1 MEKINDVD
9 RIVEMSHNVSKESTH
24 KIITDQWNHS
34 LIEVKN
40 EYPIVKY
47 EKAWIQPELPPR
59 LNSLIRNITVSV
71 ITLGQ
76 IYTVSTDFKL
86 ETKKVEDK
94 TLVYFE
100 NTYGN
105 FMAVNGNSIHDFLLR
120 KPKLCVTPNGILL
133 FYDEREI
140 IATFDLSNYTFV
152 TGYLVNL
159 KNDEHIESVT
169 PMGNNKKGVP
179 YAKICVRKVI
189 SQKLAENRTAYT
201 FDASKPTRTFLATF
215 SHDFSQDIPLSI
227 KVNEL
232 T

>member
-1 MEKINDVD
+1 MKKITDID
-9 RIVEMSHNVSKESTH
+9 RIVEMSHNVSKESKR
-24 KIITDQWNHS
+24 KIIVDQWNHS

-40 EYPIVKY
+40 EYPVVKY

-76 IYTVSTDFKL
+76 IYTVSTDSKL
-86 ETKKVEDK
+86 ETKEVEDK

-100 NTYGN
+100 NTHGDLIV
-105 FMAVNGNSIHDFLLR
+105 VNGNSVHDFLLR
-120 KPKLCVTPNGILL
+120 KPNLCVTPNGILL
-133 FYDEREI
+133 FYDEREV
-140 IATFDLSNYTFV
+140 IATFDLDNYTYV
-152 TGYLVNL
+152 TNYLISL
-159 KNDEHIESVT
+159 KNDEHVESVT
-169 PMGNNKKGVP
+169 PMGNNKRGVP

-189 SQKLAENRTAYT
+189 SQKLAENRIAYT